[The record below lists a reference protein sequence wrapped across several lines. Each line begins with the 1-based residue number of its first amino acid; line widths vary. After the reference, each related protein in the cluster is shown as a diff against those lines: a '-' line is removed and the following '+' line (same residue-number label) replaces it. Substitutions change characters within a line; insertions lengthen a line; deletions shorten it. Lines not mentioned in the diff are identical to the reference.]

1 MDSNRITEALERA
14 VDSRTNQADK
24 KAIIDM
30 LLVPLEDSSEKM
42 REFLSGFFF
51 YILENDPE
59 RVIPTVLPL
68 FVFLHQKQ

>member
-14 VDSRTNQADK
+14 GDSRTNQADK

-42 REFLSGFFF
+42 REFLSRFFF

-59 RVIPTVLPL
+59 RVIPIVLPL
-68 FVFLHQKQ
+68 FVFLHQK

>member
-14 VDSRTNQADK
+14 VDSRTNQADQ

-42 REFLSGFFF
+42 REFLSRFFF

-59 RVIPTVLPL
+59 RVIPIVLPL
-68 FVFLHQKQ
+68 FVFLHQK